1 MEWKRGFN
9 ALIQG
14 RTGQGARVMVMLMLM
29 VVGRG
34 PHQLAEQGFVFM
46 REWFTK

>member
-1 MEWKRGFN
+1 MEWKQGFN

-14 RTGQGARVMVMLMLM
+14 RAGQGARVMVMLM